1 MLAILKYHAIFSNI
15 FLLQRTAAYIVRLP
29 FEHWVTSSWDF
40 QMFSCLFGH
49 ISLTI
54 NCEHSSVMFVIVA
67 GREEVKQV
75 FNNKI
80 SNKGQYTKSSLW
92 RHICVIIIRTLQ
104 ITFVVILA
112 RFLMVLNF
120 ADKELHLYPCSRIAW
135 QYIERQNHS

>member
-15 FLLQRTAAYIVRLP
+15 FLLQRTAADIIRLP
-29 FEHWVTSSWDF
+29 FEHWVTPSWDF

-54 NCEHSSVMFVIVA
+54 NWEHLSVMFLIVA

-75 FNNKI
+75 FNKI
-80 SNKGQYTKSSLW
+80 SNKDQYTKSSLW
-92 RHICVIIIRTLQ
+92 RHICVIITRTLQ

-120 ADKELHLYPCSRIAW
+120 ADKELHLYQCSQIAW
-135 QYIERQNHS
+135 QYIEPQNHS

>member
-15 FLLQRTAAYIVRLP
+15 FLLQRTAADIIRLP
-29 FEHWVTSSWDF
+29 FEHWVTPSWDF

-54 NCEHSSVMFVIVA
+54 NWEHLSVMFLIVA

-75 FNNKI
+75 FNKI
-80 SNKGQYTKSSLW
+80 SNKGQYTKSSLR
-92 RHICVIIIRTLQ
+92 RHICVIITRTLQ
-104 ITFVVILA
+104 ITFIVILA

-120 ADKELHLYPCSRIAW
+120 ADKELHLYQCSQIAW

>member
-1 MLAILKYHAIFSNI
+1 MAILKYHAIFSNI
-15 FLLQRTAAYIVRLP
+15 FLLQRTAADIIRLP
-29 FEHWVTSSWDF
+29 FEHWVTPSWDF

-54 NCEHSSVMFVIVA
+54 NWEHLSVMFLIVA

-75 FNNKI
+75 FNKI

-92 RHICVIIIRTLQ
+92 RHIGVIITRTLQ

-120 ADKELHLYPCSRIAW
+120 ADKELHLYQCSQIAW
-135 QYIERQNHS
+135 QYIEPQNHS

>member
-1 MLAILKYHAIFSNI
+1 MAILKYHAIFSNI
-15 FLLQRTAAYIVRLP
+15 FLLQRTAADIIRLP
-29 FEHWVTSSWDF
+29 FEHWVTPSWDF

-54 NCEHSSVMFVIVA
+54 NWEHLSVMFLIVA

-75 FNNKI
+75 FNKI

-92 RHICVIIIRTLQ
+92 RHICVIITRTLQ

-120 ADKELHLYPCSRIAW
+120 ADKELHLYQCSQIAW
-135 QYIERQNHS
+135 QYIEPQNHS